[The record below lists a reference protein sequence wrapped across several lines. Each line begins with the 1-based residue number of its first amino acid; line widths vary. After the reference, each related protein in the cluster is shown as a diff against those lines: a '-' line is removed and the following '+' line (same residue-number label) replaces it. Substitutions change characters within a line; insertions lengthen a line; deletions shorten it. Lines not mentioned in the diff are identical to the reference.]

1 MAIIFSK
8 LGCLQSYLAVV
19 SARLG
24 AEVYYINLL
33 SSNNQEEVYSKLALR
48 GVKPLPVE
56 GMDHID
62 RWYHDI
68 NENYDSDWTVDLFPK
83 GIAKA
88 QKILFKNIDGIEDKL
103 RVVLRTTIP
112 TDIAGKVALYARAY
126 PKDRHYLV
134 STDFLAMMCPIREK
148 NIRKVFLPNIVTL
161 LFFVFG
167 LLKQLIQRCK
177 LKFNLIGKSSR
188 VNSIVEASDTID
200 SKVAFVVHDGLNY
213 GQLYDKN
220 LYYSSDSD
228 SILRKD
234 RLLHISY
241 SHVINTT
248 EDVRWFHISGRNYCD
263 YAQLFYLIKP
273 LIKSIIAIRKVKH
286 LLGIAL
292 IVAFYVRYV
301 SYRNSLLSLSSL
313 KLALIDYEILC
324 PKSLLLAFESLGIE
338 TVAVQERY
346 FMSFYKSFGTILN
359 YYLCP
364 SDFSKNVLIGNSS
377 YIVKKYIPVGQYR
390 SDMLFANY
398 LGGNTNLPME
408 LIEAKKL
415 NKKIIVALG
424 FHTHLSRYE
433 SETDPLLSWR
443 ATILFIEDILK
454 LANIMK
460 EVFIVLRYKS
470 LNWINLPVFLDI
482 INRVNVADN
491 VIISEEY
498 SVNYYS
504 YQLCSNADLV
514 IAKHTSLGD
523 ECLSR
528 GIPVLVHD
536 YTHNLEGIVSRSFD
550 YEGSDIVC
558 HDFKQLELMTGEI
571 LAGDS
576 GKYFDGIKHM
586 FGSYGDGYVRERVH
600 VWLESKLRQLD
611 LSSKN
616 DH

>member
-8 LGCLQSYLAVV
+8 LGGLQSFFAVV
-19 SARLG
+19 SARVG
-24 AEVYYINLL
+24 AEVYYIDLL

-56 GMDHID
+56 GIDYID

-68 NENYDSDWTVDLFPK
+68 NENDDSDWMLDLFPK
-83 GIAKA
+83 SISKA
-88 QKILFKNIDGIEDKL
+88 QKILFNNIDGIEDKL
-103 RVVLRTTIP
+103 RLSLRTSIP
-112 TDIAGKVALYARAY
+112 SDIAGKVALYARAH
-126 PKDRHYLV
+126 PKDKHYLI
-134 STDFLAMMCPIREK
+134 STDILAMLCPIREK
-148 NIRKVFLPNIVTL
+148 NVWKLFLPNIV
-161 LFFVFG
+161 
-167 LLKQLIQRCK
+167 QLILIVFRQLRRP
-177 LKFNLIGKSSR
+177 LDKFKRIGKTPRLDNTAESSD
-188 VNSIVEASDTID
+188 AID
-200 SKVAFVVHDGLNY
+200 SKVAFVVHDGLSY

-241 SHVINTT
+241 SSGINPT
-248 EDVRWFHISGRNYCD
+248 EEVKWFHISGRNYSG
-263 YAQLFYLIKP
+263 YAQIFSLIKP
-273 LIKSIIAIRKVKH
+273 LIKSIIAIRKLKH
-286 LLGIAL
+286 VLGIAL
-292 IVAFYVRYV
+292 MVAFYMRYV
-301 SYRNSLLSLSSL
+301 SYRDSLLKLSSL

-338 TVAVQERY
+338 TAAVQERY

-364 SDFSKNVLIGNSS
+364 SDFSKNVLMGNSS
-377 YIVKKYIPVGQYR
+377 YIVGEYIPVGQYR

-398 LGGNTNLPME
+398 IGGSANLPLE

-460 EVFIVLRYKS
+460 ETFIVLRYKS
-470 LNWINLPVFLDI
+470 LNWINLPVFSNI
-482 INRVNVADN
+482 INRVNVTDN
-491 VIISEEY
+491 VIISEEF
-498 SVNYYS
+498 SVPYYS
-504 YQLCSNADLV
+504 YQLCSNADLL

-536 YTHNLEGIVSRSFD
+536 YTHNLESIISRSFD
-550 YEGSDIVC
+550 YEGSDTVC
-558 HDFKQLELMTGEI
+558 HNFKQLEFMTGEI
-571 LAGDS
+571 LAGES
-576 GKYFDGIKHM
+576 GKYFDGMKHM

-600 VWLESKLRQLD
+600 VWLEGKLRQLD
-611 LSSKN
+611 ISSKN

>member
-8 LGCLQSYLAVV
+8 LGGLQSYLAVV
-19 SARLG
+19 CARLG
-24 AEVYYINLL
+24 AETYYINLL
-33 SSNNQEEVYSKLALR
+33 NSNNQEEVCSKLTLK
-48 GVKPLPVE
+48 GVRPLPVE
-56 GMDHID
+56 SIGHID
-62 RWYHDI
+62 QWYHDI
-68 NENYDSDWTVDLFPK
+68 NENYENDWTVDVLPK
-83 GIAKA
+83 NIALE
-88 QKILFKNIDGIEDKL
+88 QKTLFKNIDGIEGKL
-103 RVVLRTTIP
+103 RVVLRTSISTE
-112 TDIAGKVALYARAY
+112 IAGKVALYARAY

-134 STDFLAMMCPIREK
+134 STDFLAMLCPIREK
-148 NIRKVFLPNIVTL
+148 NIQKVFLPNIAPL
-161 LFFVFG
+161 LLIISG
-167 LLKQLIQRCK
+167 LLKRTIAKCRQKFK
-177 LKFNLIGKSSR
+177 LPR
-188 VNSIVEASDTID
+188 VDNITEFSETID
-200 SKVAFVVHDGLNY
+200 SKVAFVVHDGLSY

-241 SHVINTT
+241 SPGINST
-248 EDVRWFHISGRNYCD
+248 EEVKWFHISGQNYSG
-263 YAQLFYLIKP
+263 YAQIFSLIKP
-273 LIKSIIAIRKVKH
+273 LIKSIIAIKKLKH
-286 LLGIAL
+286 VLGIAL
-292 IVAFYVRYV
+292 MVAFYMRYV
-301 SYRNSLLSLSSL
+301 SYRDSLLILSSL

-338 TVAVQERY
+338 TAAVQERY

-377 YIVKKYIPVGQYR
+377 YIVGEYIPVGQYR

-398 LGGNTNLPME
+398 IGGSANLPLE

-443 ATILFIEDILK
+443 ATTLFIEDILN

-460 EVFIVLRYKS
+460 ETFIVLRYKS
-470 LNWINLPVFLDI
+470 LNWINLPVFSNI
-482 INRVNVADN
+482 INRVNVTDN

-498 SVNYYS
+498 SVPHYS
-504 YQLCSNADLV
+504 YQLCSNADLL

-536 YTHNLEGIVSRSFD
+536 YTHNLESIISRSFD
-550 YEGSDIVC
+550 YEGSDTVC
-558 HDFKQLELMTGEI
+558 HNFKQLEFMTGEI
-571 LAGDS
+571 LAGES
-576 GKYFDGIKHM
+576 GKYFDGMKHM

-600 VWLESKLRQLD
+600 VWLEGKLRQLD
-611 LSSKN
+611 ISSKN